1 MFSLFEPSFSAM
13 TVRLAIRWRFGSE
26 GDVVGFE
33 RDEGSEGTV
42 QSERVRLP
50 RMDVGLRK
58 DEDISKKMRGTT
70 TTTVKEMKEVKGKR
84 DGMAQPH
91 LGLCGSRIPT

>member
-33 RDEGSEGTV
+33 RDEGSEGAA

-58 DEDISKKMRGTT
+58 DEDISKKMRGTRTT
-70 TTTVKEMKEVKGKR
+70 TTTVKEVKGKR

-91 LGLCGSRIPT
+91 LGLCGSRILV